1 MLDHSNTGN
10 QPSIGGFVAINAS
23 NPAPEN
29 SEQLHPVRR
38 SQDIDATL
46 ASAQSMVEQAR
57 AEQAGEPST
66 PNGKLVCQPFSLI
79 IPVYNEEDAID
90 QTIIELNQTFAEL
103 DSPYE
108 ILVVNDGSS
117 DATAEH
123 LANWTDNI
131 TVINHETNSG
141 YGASLKTGIRHAQ
154 YDWIVI
160 TDADGSYPNHRI
172 PELVNLARRYDMVVG
187 ARTGANVTYSKIR
200 SIPKW
205 FLVRFAK
212 WLSNRQIPDLNSGL
226 RVFRKD
232 VAMRFIKLYPN
243 GFSFTT
249 TITMAMLTNRYR
261 VHYEP
266 VDYHA
271 RIGNSKIQPIRD
283 TIRFTQLILRMGMYF
298 APLRVIL
305 PISGLFFAAF
315 LGSLC
320 NDVFVR
326 ADLTES
332 TLILLVSA
340 TQLGVFALLAD
351 MIDKRSA

>member
-1 MLDHSNTGN
+1 MLDQTNSTN
-10 QPSIGGFVAINAS
+10 QPFSTDGIVVSGIQ
-23 NPAPEN
+23 PI
-29 SEQLHPVRR
+29 RR
-38 SQDIDATL
+38 ADAMEATL
-46 ASAQSMVEQAR
+46 DDASAIIQEANK
-57 AEQAGEPST
+57 EPT
-66 PNGKLVCQPFSLI
+66 GKPVCQAFSLI

-90 QTIIELNQTFAEL
+90 QTIQELKKTFADL
-103 DSPYE
+103 NTPFE

-117 DATAEH
+117 DGTAEKLEKWKNDVSIIH
-123 LANWTDNI
+123 
-131 TVINHETNSG
+131 HESNTG

-172 PELVNLARRYDMVVG
+172 PELVQMANRFDMVVG

-205 FLVRFAK
+205 FLIRFAK
-212 WLSNRQIPDLNSGL
+212 WLSGRDIPDLNSGL
-226 RVFRKD
+226 RVFRKNI
-232 VAMRFIKLYPN
+232 AMRFIKLYPN

-283 TIRFTQLILRMGMYF
+283 TLRFTQLILRMGMYF

-305 PISGLFFAAF
+305 PVAGLFFAGF
-315 LGSLC
+315 MGSLC
-320 NDVFVR
+320 QDIFVR
-326 ADLTES
+326 KDLTEA
-332 TLILLVSA
+332 TLILLVSG

>member
-1 MLDHSNTGN
+1 MLDQSSSTN
-10 QPSIGGFVAINAS
+10 QPLSTEGLVVPGIQPI
-23 NPAPEN
+23 
-29 SEQLHPVRR
+29 RR
-38 SQDIDATL
+38 AETIESTLDATH
-46 ASAQSMVEQAR
+46 AIVESLND
-57 AEQAGEPST
+57 EPT
-66 PNGKLVCQPFSLI
+66 VAPACQPFSLI

-90 QTIIELNQTFAEL
+90 QTILELKKTFSQL
-103 DSPYE
+103 GTPFE
-108 ILVVNDGSS
+108 ILIVNDGSS
-117 DATAEH
+117 DSTAER
-123 LANWTDNI
+123 LVKWKDDVS
-131 TVINHETNSG
+131 VIQHESNSG

-172 PELVNLARRYDMVVG
+172 PELVRMAKKFDMVVG

-205 FLVRFAK
+205 FLIRFAK
-212 WLSNRQIPDLNSGL
+212 WLSAREIPDLNSGL

-232 VAMRFIKLYPN
+232 IAMRFIKLYPN

-283 TIRFTQLILRMGMYF
+283 TLRFTQLILRMGMYF

-305 PISGLFFAAF
+305 PVSGLFFAGF
-315 LGSLC
+315 IGSLC
-320 NDVFVR
+320 QDMFVR
-326 ADLTES
+326 KDLTEA